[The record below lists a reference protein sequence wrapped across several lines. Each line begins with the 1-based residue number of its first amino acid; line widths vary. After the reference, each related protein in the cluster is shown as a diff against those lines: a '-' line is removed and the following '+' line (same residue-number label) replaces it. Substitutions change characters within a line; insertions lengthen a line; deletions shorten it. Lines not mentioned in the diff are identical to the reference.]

1 MADGA
6 FDENGGAEIQYCAV
20 MELCVKLEINYLTK
34 LYNGKTVLDQF
45 SVQFPSSGT
54 VCLFGPSG
62 CGKTTLLNCIAGLEP
77 FDSGEILDADALKIS
92 YLFQEDRLLP
102 WISARDNIA
111 VVLKGSARHNAEQAA
126 HWLRLVGLAGEGNR
140 RPVELSG
147 GMRRRVAIARAL
159 AFGGDLFLMDEP
171 FQALDAECK
180 EEMIALLEEKTA
192 DALKIIVTH
201 DFQEA
206 KMLADVIYVLDG
218 PPVKIVDTIIKKHA

>member
-1 MADGA
+1 M
-6 FDENGGAEIQYCAV
+6 
-20 MELCVKLEINYLTK
+20 EINCLTK
-34 LYNGKTVLDQF
+34 SYNGKTVLDQF

-77 FDSGEILDADALKIS
+77 FDSGEILGTGDLKIS

-102 WISARDNIA
+102 WISARDNVAA
-111 VVLKGSARHNAEQAA
+111 VLAGSARHNAEQAKN
-126 HWLRLVGLAGEGNR
+126 WLQLVGLADAENR

-201 DFQEA
+201 EFQEA
-206 KMLADVIYVLDG
+206 QMLADVIYVLDG

>member
-1 MADGA
+1 M
-6 FDENGGAEIQYCAV
+6 C
-20 MELCVKLEINYLTK
+20 KLEINHLTK

-45 SVQFPSSGT
+45 SVQLPSSGT

-77 FDSGEILDADALKIS
+77 FDSGEILGTGNLKIS

-102 WISARDNIA
+102 WISARDNVAA
-111 VVLKGSARHNAEQAA
+111 VLVGSARYNAEQAKN
-126 HWLRLVGLAGEGNR
+126 WLQLVGLADAENR
-140 RPVELSG
+140 MPAELSG

-206 KMLADVIYVLDG
+206 QMLADVIYVLDG
-218 PPVKIVDTIIKKHA
+218 PPVKIIDTITKKHA

>member
-1 MADGA
+1 
-6 FDENGGAEIQYCAV
+6 
-20 MELCVKLEINYLTK
+20 MEPCVKLEINCLTK

-45 SVQFPSSGT
+45 SVQFPPSGT

-62 CGKTTLLNCIAGLEP
+62 CGKTTLLNCIAGLESL
-77 FDSGEILDADALKIS
+77 DSGEILGNGDRKIS

-111 VVLKGSARHNAEQAA
+111 AVLKGSARHNAEQAKN
-126 HWLRLVGLAGEGNR
+126 WLQLVGLADAENR
-140 RPVELSG
+140 RPAELSG

-159 AFGGDLFLMDEP
+159 AFGGNLFLMDEP

-180 EEMIALLEEKTA
+180 KEMIVLLEEKTA

-206 KMLADVIYVLDG
+206 QMLADVIYVLDG
-218 PPVKIVDTIIKKHA
+218 PPVRIVDTITKKHA

>member
-1 MADGA
+1 M
-6 FDENGGAEIQYCAV
+6 C
-20 MELCVKLEINYLTK
+20 KLEINHLTK

-45 SVQFPSSGT
+45 SVQLPSSGT

-77 FDSGEILDADALKIS
+77 FDSGEILGTGNLKIS

-102 WISARDNIA
+102 WISARDNVAA
-111 VVLKGSARHNAEQAA
+111 VLVGSARYNAEQAKN
-126 HWLRLVGLAGEGNR
+126 WLQLVGLADAENR
-140 RPVELSG
+140 MPAELSG

-171 FQALDAECK
+171 FQVLDAECQ

-206 KMLADVIYVLDG
+206 QMLADVIYVLDG
-218 PPVKIVDTIIKKHA
+218 PPVKIIDTITKKHA

>member
-1 MADGA
+1 
-6 FDENGGAEIQYCAV
+6 
-20 MELCVKLEINYLTK
+20 LEINHLTK

-45 SVQFPSSGT
+45 SVQLPSSGT

-77 FDSGEILDADALKIS
+77 FDSGEILGTGNLKIS

-102 WISARDNIA
+102 WISARDNVAA
-111 VVLKGSARHNAEQAA
+111 VLVGSARYNAEQAKN
-126 HWLRLVGLAGEGNR
+126 WLQLVGLADAENR
-140 RPVELSG
+140 MPAELSG

-206 KMLADVIYVLDG
+206 QMLADVIYVLDG
-218 PPVKIVDTIIKKHA
+218 PPVKIIDTITKKHA

>member
-1 MADGA
+1 V
-6 FDENGGAEIQYCAV
+6 C
-20 MELCVKLEINYLTK
+20 KLEINHLTK

-45 SVQFPSSGT
+45 SVQLPSSGT

-77 FDSGEILDADALKIS
+77 FDSGEILGTGNLKIS

-102 WISARDNIA
+102 WISARDNVAA
-111 VVLKGSARHNAEQAA
+111 VLVGSARYNAEQAKN
-126 HWLRLVGLAGEGNR
+126 WLQLVGLADAENR
-140 RPVELSG
+140 MPAELSG

-206 KMLADVIYVLDG
+206 QMLADVIYVLDG
-218 PPVKIVDTIIKKHA
+218 PPVKIIDTITKKHA

>member
-1 MADGA
+1 M
-6 FDENGGAEIQYCAV
+6 
-20 MELCVKLEINYLTK
+20 EINHLTK

-45 SVQFPSSGT
+45 SVQLPSSGT

-77 FDSGEILDADALKIS
+77 FDSGEILGAGNLKIS

-102 WISARDNIA
+102 WISARDNVAA
-111 VVLKGSARHNAEQAA
+111 VLVGSARHNAEQAKN
-126 HWLRLVGLAGEGNR
+126 WLQLVGLADAENR
-140 RPVELSG
+140 RPAELSG

-206 KMLADVIYVLDG
+206 QMLADVIYVLDG
-218 PPVKIVDTIIKKHA
+218 PPVKIIDTITKKHT

>member
-1 MADGA
+1 M
-6 FDENGGAEIQYCAV
+6 
-20 MELCVKLEINYLTK
+20 EINHLTK

-45 SVQFPSSGT
+45 SVQLPSSGT

-77 FDSGEILDADALKIS
+77 FDSGEILGTGNLKIS

-102 WISARDNIA
+102 WISARDNVAA
-111 VVLKGSARHNAEQAA
+111 VLVGSARYNAEQAKN
-126 HWLRLVGLAGEGNR
+126 WLQLVGLADAENR
-140 RPVELSG
+140 MPAELSG

-206 KMLADVIYVLDG
+206 QMLADVIYVLDG
-218 PPVKIVDTIIKKHA
+218 PPVKIIDTITKKHA